1 MTEALAGPDAAV
13 WHQEADLP
21 DPGAPSRRIE
31 SAAAISRF
39 LDILGGHHVRLPRPA
54 AETIDLSLLVTAGFR
69 VAGRI
74 RRLAARVRQGPPPAG
89 PHRKITV
96 ARAVRGQDPL

>member
-1 MTEALAGPDAAV
+1 MTGGVTETLADPDAAVWHQDAAV

-39 LDILGGHHVRLPRPA
+39 LDILG
-54 AETIDLSLLVTAGFR
+54 AGCP
-69 VAGRI
+69 
-74 RRLAARVRQGPPPAG
+74 ARVRAPAS
-89 PHRKITV
+89 V
-96 ARAVRGQDPL
+96 AASPLSGDVNAG

>member
-1 MTEALAGPDAAV
+1 MPADRACLQAAQPR
-13 WHQEADLP
+13 H
-21 DPGAPSRRIE
+21 
-31 SAAAISRF
+31 
-39 LDILGGHHVRLPRPA
+39 LG

-89 PHRKITV
+89 LHRKITV
-96 ARAVRGQDPL
+96 ARAVSRQDHL